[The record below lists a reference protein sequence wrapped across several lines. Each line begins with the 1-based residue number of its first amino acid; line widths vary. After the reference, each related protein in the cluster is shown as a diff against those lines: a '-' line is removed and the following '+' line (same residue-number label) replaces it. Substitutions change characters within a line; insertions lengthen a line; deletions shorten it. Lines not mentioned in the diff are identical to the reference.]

1 MNDEQEQG
9 HVPHS
14 TTPPY
19 PRKVRLWV
27 FLVLP
32 AMNGPLPAELK
43 FKQNTAIPFGL
54 SSYFTHK
61 LSSAFMI
68 TFYRKCQ

>member
-1 MNDEQEQG
+1 MNDEQGQG
-9 HVPHS
+9 NVPQS

-43 FKQNTAIPFGL
+43 FKENTVRPSEVHIPTQSVF
-54 SSYFTHK
+54 
-61 LSSAFMI
+61 
-68 TFYRKCQ
+68 FYDFPLWLFFYEE

>member
-1 MNDEQEQG
+1 MNDEQGQG
-9 HVPHS
+9 DVPHF

-43 FKQNTAIPFGL
+43 FKENTEIGYYVAE
-54 SSYFTHK
+54 
-61 LSSAFMI
+61 
-68 TFYRKCQ
+68 

>member
-1 MNDEQEQG
+1 MTSKG
-9 HVPHS
+9 RAMS
-14 TTPPY
+14 LTSITTPPY

-43 FKQNTAIPFGL
+43 FKENTVSLPYNVFF
-54 SSYFTHK
+54 FTKDVWSRLLENDVK
-61 LSSAFMI
+61 L
-68 TFYRKCQ
+68 K